1 MAHKLGDDATR
12 QGHKVKICH
21 LDELDNGALPTN
33 QPLAIVT
40 ASYEGMPTDDAAFFH
55 QGLKSAPKDSFKG
68 VKYGVFGC
76 GHPDWVKTFYA
87 VPTAIDEMLE
97 AGGGERLVA
106 RGKGDVTK
114 AELFDDFDD
123 WASHFLDKL
132 GDGRRERVEAKL
144 SVSVDTNKRKNLL
157 QHEFLSS
164 ATVVSN
170 TIISKG
176 GRDVKR
182 HLVFQIP
189 EEITYR
195 TGDYFAILPT
205 SPLVTVRR
213 ALIRFKLHADD
224 LLTLSGDG
232 ATLPLDI
239 PLSAHDLFAG
249 FVELSHP
256 VSFKQVQ
263 SLSGEGASQADQ
275 DQLRAFS
282 DKGTYDSEIA
292 AKHISLLDL
301 LEMLPTIRMDLGAF
315 IKALPPI
322 RMRQVSDLSKL

>member
-1 MAHKLGDDATR
+1 LGDDATR
-12 QGHKVKICH
+12 QGHQVKLCH
-21 LDELDNGALPTN
+21 LDEIANGAIPTD

-55 QGLKSAPKDSFKG
+55 QGLKSAPKGSFKN
-68 VKYGVFGC
+68 VIYAVFGC

-114 AELFDDFDD
+114 AELFDNFDD
-123 WASHFLDKL
+123 WASQFLDKL
-132 GDGRRERVEAKL
+132 GDGTMKRVEAKL
-144 SVSVDTNKRKNLL
+144 SVSVDTEKRKKLL
-157 QHEFLSS
+157 QHEFLQS

-176 GRDVKR
+176 NRDVKR
-182 HLVFQIP
+182 HLVFRIP
-189 EEITYR
+189 EEVTYR

-224 LLTLSGDG
+224 LVTLSGDG

-256 VSFKQVQ
+256 VSFKQIQ
-263 SLSGEGASQADQ
+263 NLSGERVSQADQ
-275 DQLRAFS
+275 DQLETFL
-282 DKGTYDSEIA
+282 DKEVYESEIA

-301 LEMLPTIRMDLGAF
+301 LEMLPTVQMDLGDF

-322 RMRQVSDLSKL
+322 RMRQVGSKLYKSC